1 MNLARP
7 FKAGQAHPR
16 HLSSRSDDWKLG
28 AGFNRRYATEQ
39 QITST
44 PALKRRAKL
53 MPTLR
58 VEDIS
63 RIQLLDRDDGDLV
76 LVGKSQH
83 LVTIE
88 H

>member
-7 FKAGQAHPR
+7 FKAGQAHQGI
-16 HLSSRSDDWKLG
+16 SRRVATTGNLG
-28 AGFNRRYATEQ
+28 PDSIVATRREQ